1 MAVKNHNF
9 RFNEEKEAERKAW
22 QILHSEEVKEDFR
35 SQNEFV
41 IAAINDYYARHL
53 ALKRDPYLE
62 SREKEDA
69 FVKGIVEAVEQKVL
83 DNLPGLAGMY
93 MMQQQSLLSVLGLQ
107 GMVPVQ
113 QQAPMPQMVAG
124 MQMSGQVSA
133 AVQESKQGQETM
145 VGGDGCEKRDY
156 TEEDPALSRT
166 DGETLICPDCGTRQ
180 ALESIGVSQEEQEKI
195 LETIHRAMA

>member
-9 RFNEEKEAERKAW
+9 RFNEEKEAERQAW
-22 QILHSEEVKEDFR
+22 EILHSKEVKEDFR

-53 ALKRDPYLE
+53 ATKQDPYLE

-69 FVKGIVEAVEQKVL
+69 FVKGIVETVEQKVL

-113 QQAPMPQMVAG
+113 QQMQAQIPVPQMMG
-124 MQMSGQVSA
+124 TQMSGQVATS
-133 AVQESKQGQETM
+133 VKEQGPDVVVSGDTRDNRNYTQEDMKKYEMEPELNELLDFSFC
-145 VGGDGCEKRDY
+145 GD
-156 TEEDPALSRT
+156 
-166 DGETLICPDCGTRQ
+166 
-180 ALESIGVSQEEQEKI
+180 
-195 LETIHRAMA
+195 

>member
-1 MAVKNHNF
+1 MAIKNHNF

-62 SREKEDA
+62 SREKEDT

-93 MMQQQSLLSVLGLQ
+93 MMQQQSLLSVRGMQ
-107 GMVPVQ
+107 GVVPVQ
-113 QQAPMPQMVAG
+113 QQVYPSEQAEMPIQ
-124 MQMSGQVSA
+124 
-133 AVQESKQGQETM
+133 AVGQEQPVPDDKGASGNM
-145 VGGDGCEKRDY
+145 DY
-156 TEEDPALSRT
+156 TEEDVKKYQMDPDINELLDFSFC
-166 DGETLICPDCGTRQ
+166 GE
-180 ALESIGVSQEEQEKI
+180 
-195 LETIHRAMA
+195 

>member
-9 RFNEEKEAERKAW
+9 RFNEEKEAERQAW
-22 QILHSEEVKEDFR
+22 KILHSKEVKEDFR

-53 ALKRDPYLE
+53 AIKNEPYLE

-69 FVKGIVEAVEQKVL
+69 FVKNIVEAVEQKGL

-107 GMVPVQ
+107 GMLPGQ
-113 QQAPMPQMVAG
+113 QQVQMPMPQMVAG
-124 MQMSGQVSA
+124 MQMSGQVF
-133 AVQESKQGQETM
+133 
-145 VGGDGCEKRDY
+145 
-156 TEEDPALSRT
+156 
-166 DGETLICPDCGTRQ
+166 Q
-180 ALESIGVSQEEQEKI
+180 AII
-195 LETIHRAMA
+195 F

>member
-69 FVKGIVEAVEQKVL
+69 FVKGIIEAVEQKVL

-93 MMQQQSLLSVLGLQ
+93 MMQQQSLLSVMGIQ
-107 GMVPVQ
+107 GVVPVQ
-113 QQAPMPQMVAG
+113 QMQAHMTMPQMSTG
-124 MQMSGQVSA
+124 MQMSGKVVASA
-133 AVQESKQGQETM
+133 QGQEQSAM
-145 VGGDGCEKRDY
+145 IDDSGSGNMDY
-156 TEEDPALSRT
+156 TEEDVKKYQMDPDINDLLDFSFC
-166 DGETLICPDCGTRQ
+166 GE
-180 ALESIGVSQEEQEKI
+180 
-195 LETIHRAMA
+195 

>member
-1 MAVKNHNF
+1 MAVRNHNF
-9 RFNEEKEAERKAW
+9 RFSEEKEEERKAW
-22 QILHSEEVKEDFR
+22 EILHSRDVKEDFR

-69 FVKGIVEAVEQKVL
+69 FVKGIIEAVEQKVL

-113 QQAPMPQMVAG
+113 QQVPMPQMVTG
-124 MQMSGQVSA
+124 MQMSEQVSA

-145 VGGDGCEKRDY
+145 VGGDGCGKRDY
-156 TEEDPALSRT
+156 TEEDEKKYQIEPDINEFLDFSFC
-166 DGETLICPDCGTRQ
+166 GE
-180 ALESIGVSQEEQEKI
+180 
-195 LETIHRAMA
+195 

>member
-9 RFNEEKEAERKAW
+9 RFNEEKEAERQAW
-22 QILHSEEVKEDFR
+22 EILHSKEVKEDFR

-41 IAAINDYYARHL
+41 IVAINDYYTRHL
-53 ALKRDPYLE
+53 AIKQAPYLE

-107 GMVPVQ
+107 GMVSAQ
-113 QQAPMPQMVAG
+113 QQMQAQVPLPQMVR
-124 MQMSGQVSA
+124 MQQTGQGAATVQVPEQGQVFMQKSELGTTVMNA
-133 AVQESKQGQETM
+133 NS
-145 VGGDGCEKRDY
+145 DNHNY
-156 TEEDPALSRT
+156 TEEDVKKYEMEPELNELLDFSF
-166 DGETLICPDCGTRQ
+166 CGD
-180 ALESIGVSQEEQEKI
+180 
-195 LETIHRAMA
+195 

>member
-22 QILHSEEVKEDFR
+22 KILHSEEVKENFR

-53 ALKRDPYLE
+53 ALKGDPYLE

-69 FVKGIVEAVEQKVL
+69 FVKGIIEAVEQKVL

-93 MMQQQSLLSVLGLQ
+93 MMHQQSLLSVLGLQ

-113 QQAPMPQMVAG
+113 QQVPML
-124 MQMSGQVSA
+124 QMSGQASA
-133 AVQESKQGQETM
+133 SVQESDQRQEAM
-145 VGGDGCEKRDY
+145 FGRDGCEKRDY
-156 TEEDPALSRT
+156 TEEDEKKYQIEPDINEFLDFSFC
-166 DGETLICPDCGTRQ
+166 GE
-180 ALESIGVSQEEQEKI
+180 
-195 LETIHRAMA
+195 

>member
-9 RFNEEKEAERKAW
+9 RFNMEKDNEVRAW
-22 QILHSEEVKEDFR
+22 EILHSKEVGEDFR

-41 IAAINDYYARHL
+41 IAAINDYYDRHL
-53 ALKRDPYLE
+53 DKKQDPYLE
-62 SREKEDA
+62 SREKEEA
-69 FVKGIVEAVEQKVL
+69 FTQNIVKAVEQKVL
-83 DNLPGLAGMY
+83 DNLPGLAAMY

-113 QQAPMPQMVAG
+113 QQASMPQMVAG

-145 VGGDGCEKRDY
+145 VGGDGCGKRDY
-156 TEEDPALSRT
+156 TEEDEKKYQIEPDINEFLDFSFC
-166 DGETLICPDCGTRQ
+166 GE
-180 ALESIGVSQEEQEKI
+180 
-195 LETIHRAMA
+195 

>member
-69 FVKGIVEAVEQKVL
+69 FVKGIIEAVEQKVL

-93 MMQQQSLLSVLGLQ
+93 MMQQQSLLSVLGLK

-113 QQAPMPQMVAG
+113 QQVQVPMPQMVAG

-133 AVQESKQGQETM
+133 SVQESDQRQEAM
-145 VGGDGCEKRDY
+145 VGRDGCEKRDY
-156 TEEDPALSRT
+156 TEEDEKKYQIEPDINEFLDFSFC
-166 DGETLICPDCGTRQ
+166 GE
-180 ALESIGVSQEEQEKI
+180 
-195 LETIHRAMA
+195 

>member
-9 RFNEEKEAERKAW
+9 RFNEEKEAERQAW
-22 QILHSEEVKEDFR
+22 EILHSKEVKEDFR

-53 ALKRDPYLE
+53 ATKQDPYLE

-69 FVKGIVEAVEQKVL
+69 FIKGIVEAVEKKVL

-113 QQAPMPQMVAG
+113 QP
-124 MQMSGQVSA
+124 GQVA
-133 AVQESKQGQETM
+133 ATVQVPEQGQKQET
-145 VGGDGCEKRDY
+145 VASGVYCDNQNY
-156 TEEDPALSRT
+156 TEEDVKKYEMEPELNELLDFSF
-166 DGETLICPDCGTRQ
+166 CGD
-180 ALESIGVSQEEQEKI
+180 
-195 LETIHRAMA
+195 

>member
-9 RFNEEKEAERKAW
+9 RFNEEKESERRAW
-22 QILHSEEVKEDFR
+22 EILHSREVKEDFR

-53 ALKRDPYLE
+53 AIKNEPYLE

-69 FVKGIVEAVEQKVL
+69 FVKNIVEAVEQKVL

-107 GMVPVQ
+107 RMIPAQ
-113 QQAPMPQMVAG
+113 QQMEAQVPLPQMAG
-124 MQMSGQVSA
+124 MQQSGQTVA
-133 AVQESKQGQETM
+133 PAQVPGQVKKQEAM
-145 VGGDGCEKRDY
+145 VGGVTCDNQNY
-156 TEEDPALSRT
+156 TEEDVKKYEMEPEINDLLDFSF
-166 DGETLICPDCGTRQ
+166 CGD
-180 ALESIGVSQEEQEKI
+180 
-195 LETIHRAMA
+195 

>member
-9 RFNEEKEAERKAW
+9 RFNEEKEAERQAW
-22 QILHSEEVKEDFR
+22 EILHSKEVKEDFR

-53 ALKRDPYLE
+53 STKQDPYLE

-69 FVKGIVEAVEQKVL
+69 FIKGIVEAVEKKVL

-113 QQAPMPQMVAG
+113 QP
-124 MQMSGQVSA
+124 GQVA
-133 AVQESKQGQETM
+133 ATVQVPEQGQKQET
-145 VGGDGCEKRDY
+145 VASGVSCDNQNY
-156 TEEDPALSRT
+156 TEEDVKKYEMEPELNELLDFSF
-166 DGETLICPDCGTRQ
+166 CGD
-180 ALESIGVSQEEQEKI
+180 
-195 LETIHRAMA
+195 

>member
-9 RFNEEKEAERKAW
+9 RFNEEKEAERQAW
-22 QILHSEEVKEDFR
+22 EILHSKEVKEDFR

-53 ALKRDPYLE
+53 ATKQDSYLE

-69 FVKGIVEAVEQKVL
+69 FVKGIVEVVEKKVL

-93 MMQQQSLLSVLGLQ
+93 MMQQQSLLSVMSLQ

-113 QQAPMPQMVAG
+113 QQMQAQIPVSQMMG
-124 MQMSGQVSA
+124 MQQSGQGATSVN
-133 AVQESKQGQETM
+133 
-145 VGGDGCEKRDY
+145 
-156 TEEDPALSRT
+156 
-166 DGETLICPDCGTRQ
+166 
-180 ALESIGVSQEEQEKI
+180 EQEQGLDVMVSEDTRDNRNYTDEDVKKY
-195 LETIHRAMA
+195 AMEPELNELLDFSFCGD

>member
-22 QILHSEEVKEDFR
+22 KILHSEEVKEDFR

-41 IAAINDYYARHL
+41 IVAINDYYARHL

-133 AVQESKQGQETM
+133 AVQESKQGKEAM

-156 TEEDPALSRT
+156 TEEDEKKYQIEPDINEFLDFSFC
-166 DGETLICPDCGTRQ
+166 GE
-180 ALESIGVSQEEQEKI
+180 
-195 LETIHRAMA
+195 

>member
-9 RFNEEKEAERKAW
+9 RFNEEKEAERQAW
-22 QILHSEEVKEDFR
+22 EILHSKEVKEDFR

-53 ALKRDPYLE
+53 ATKQDPYLE

-69 FVKGIVEAVEQKVL
+69 FVKGIVEAVEKKVF

-93 MMQQQSLLSVLGLQ
+93 MMQQQSLLSVMSLQ

-113 QQAPMPQMVAG
+113 QQMQAQIPVSQMMG
-124 MQMSGQVSA
+124 MQQPGQVA
-133 AVQESKQGQETM
+133 TTVQVPEQGQKQET
-145 VGGDGCEKRDY
+145 VASGVTCDNQNY
-156 TEEDPALSRT
+156 TEEDVKKYEMEPELNELLDFSF
-166 DGETLICPDCGTRQ
+166 CGD
-180 ALESIGVSQEEQEKI
+180 
-195 LETIHRAMA
+195 

>member
-9 RFNEEKEAERKAW
+9 RFNEEKEAERQAW
-22 QILHSEEVKEDFR
+22 EILHSREVKEDFR

-53 ALKRDPYLE
+53 ATKQDPYLE

-69 FVKGIVEAVEQKVL
+69 FVKGIVEAVEKKVL

-93 MMQQQSLLSVLGLQ
+93 MMQQQSLLSVMSLQ

-113 QQAPMPQMVAG
+113 QQMQVPVSVLPIAAG
-124 MQMSGQVSA
+124 MRQPGQGTA
-133 AVQESKQGQETM
+133 TVQVPEQVQKQET
-145 VGGDGCEKRDY
+145 VASGVTCDNQNY
-156 TEEDPALSRT
+156 TEEDVKKYEMEPELNELLDFSF
-166 DGETLICPDCGTRQ
+166 CGD
-180 ALESIGVSQEEQEKI
+180 
-195 LETIHRAMA
+195 